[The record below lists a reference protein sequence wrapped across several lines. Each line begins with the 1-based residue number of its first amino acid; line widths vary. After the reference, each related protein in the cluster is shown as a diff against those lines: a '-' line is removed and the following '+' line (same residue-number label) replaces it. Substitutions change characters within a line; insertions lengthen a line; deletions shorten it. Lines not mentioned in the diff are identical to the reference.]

1 MIMPLVKRCCM
12 CGRIADHPHSAI
24 PYKNGVVCDE
34 CYVKQIIPA
43 RQRKRDYYANKEKI
57 D

>member
-1 MIMPLVKRCCM
+1 MPLVKRCCM

-24 PYKNGVVCDE
+24 PYKDGVVCDE

-57 D
+57 N